1 LVRDRVKRGGGD
13 GDGVKGGGNGKWEEV
28 DASGTREEVEARI
41 WGLVGGVVEGE
52 KGPVG
57 RLWMDGE

>member
-1 LVRDRVKRGGGD
+1 
-13 GDGVKGGGNGKWEEV
+13 V

-41 WGLVGGVVEGE
+41 WRLVGEVVEME

-57 RLWMDGE
+57 RLWMDEK

>member
-1 LVRDRVKRGGGD
+1 LVRDRVKRGGG
-13 GDGVKGGGNGKWEEV
+13 GHGTNGGGNGRWEEV

-41 WGLVGGVVEGE
+41 WRLVGEVVEME

-57 RLWMDGE
+57 RLWMDEK